1 MRFWHRNR
9 TDYFTQGIT
18 DGKKAALQDLPAERA
33 DTAHVR
39 EQAQFA
45 AAALPER
52 VAPADSFNYQ
62 SGWVEG
68 YNTTRERASQPAAE
82 DSMSRE

>member
-1 MRFWHRNR
+1 MRFWHRDR

-18 DGKKAALQDLPAERA
+18 DGKSAAFHSLPTVGV

-45 AAALPER
+45 ASGLPGR
-52 VAPADSFNYQ
+52 VAPDDSRNYQ

-68 YNTTRERASQPAAE
+68 YNTTRERAPQPATE
-82 DSMSRE
+82 DSMNRG

>member
-9 TDYFTQGIT
+9 TDYFTQGMT
-18 DGKKAALQDLPAERA
+18 DGRNAAFHSVPTVVVE
-33 DTAHVR
+33 TAQVR

-45 AAALPER
+45 VAELPGR
-52 VAPADSFNYQ
+52 VALADARNYQ

-68 YNTTRERASQPAAE
+68 YNTMHERAPQTTDELEP
-82 DSMSRE
+82 